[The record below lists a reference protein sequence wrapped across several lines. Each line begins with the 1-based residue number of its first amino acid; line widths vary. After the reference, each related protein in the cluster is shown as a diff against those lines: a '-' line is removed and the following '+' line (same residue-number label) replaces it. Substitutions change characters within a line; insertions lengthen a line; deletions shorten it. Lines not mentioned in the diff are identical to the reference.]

1 MKITIA
7 LSNMPLSITI
17 EGPDDEITKDMIDFV
32 SKTLIKLREVWLIV
46 IQCQMK
52 QEEKKK
58 ANI

>member
-17 EGPDDEITKDMIDFV
+17 EGPDEITKDMIDFV
-32 SKTLIKLREVWLIV
+32 AKTLIKLREVWLIA

-52 QEEKKK
+52 LEENKES
-58 ANI
+58 